1 MPLHGQ
7 SLFSFLLRVSLH
19 FFELKAQDSAPRWW
33 LAFATGLLGL
43 CAAVDSAPRSRGAR
57 YEACFRAICVSEA
70 NRVFCLR
77 AMEGRARYAWFRA
90 DSRGSR
96 YEGFAGK
103 NWQDGLNGK
112 FWSSAPPT
120 TSSQFNYFI
129 ALKR

>member
-7 SLFSFLLRVSLH
+7 SLFLFLLRVSLH
-19 FFELKAQDSAPRWW
+19 FSELKAQDSAPRWW
-33 LAFATGLLGL
+33 LAHATFSNCVPPRLIPRQEIGCSLWGLLSRHL
-43 CAAVDSAPRSRGAR
+43 CERS
-57 YEACFRAICVSEA
+57 EP
-70 NRVFCLR
+70 VFCLR
-77 AMEGRARYAWFRA
+77 AMGSRASQFRA